1 MIQTATNFTTTKI
14 PMQQTEELN
23 INEETQADI
32 SIYQS
37 SNHDK
42 NLRVF
47 MHLVEVQN
55 QSDEI

>member
-14 PMQQTEELN
+14 PMQRTEELN

-37 SNHDK
+37 SNLNK

-55 QSDEI
+55 QSGEI